1 LGGRDGHDRVGAS
14 AGEGAGELL
23 GEEEGKGVSE
33 VRSGR
38 SRTRT
43 RPLFTFGKRASGES
57 TASQTKKYSLLNAG
71 YREAAVSQAQSPY
84 LISFDMMYS
93 HGLVTLSVTVRR
105 PDDAITLQTW
115 KSCPM
120 PSEERRRPVEGT
132 IS

>member
-1 LGGRDGHDRVGAS
+1 
-14 AGEGAGELL
+14 
-23 GEEEGKGVSE
+23 VSE